1 MYKDLVEGNAHPQ
14 WARESTAHLMNELV
28 AAFQTAPKTDDVTD
42 SSANDVTAKGDAVA
56 VDAKAATP
64 LPPPPLAQR
73 LPRAL
78 AAAGGGEKDYGE
90 GYCRS
95 LVKGVG
101 VKPKK
106 KAAAA
111 HHEGDGG
118 DESSD
123 GAAAAASGGGEEVE
137 VPFVRPLFVVGMPR
151 SGQGLLAQLLTSH
164 ASVLQ
169 GDDYNFL
176 AGKKKAKIIKPF
188 SLYTHA
194 LPSVNFLLDRET
206 RASNS

>member
-42 SSANDVTAKGDAVA
+42 SSADDVTAKGDAVA
-56 VDAKAATP
+56 VDGKAATP
-64 LPPPPLAQR
+64 PPPPLAQR

-78 AAAGGGEKDYGE
+78 AAAAAGGGGSEKDYGE

-95 LVKGVG
+95 LVKDIG

-106 KAAAA
+106 AAAA
-111 HHEGDGG
+111 ANDEGDGG
-118 DESSD
+118 EGSD
-123 GAAAAASGGGEEVE
+123 GAAAASGGSEEEV
-137 VPFVRPLFVVGMPR
+137 PYVRPLFVVGMPR

-164 ASVLQ
+164 ANVLQ

-176 AGKKKAKIIKPF
+176 AGKK
-188 SLYTHA
+188 
-194 LPSVNFLLDRET
+194 R
-206 RASNS
+206 